1 MQKKNKW
8 LLAGV
13 MLILS
18 VGLFFV
24 SCNKNNPKDIDI
36 NSFLT
41 LFKIDNISNA
51 QDIKADDTIPSMS
64 GINGK
69 YIPVNGHTG
78 SPQELGKITFQLF
91 STDDQLLSSTEITSF
106 YRPEYHL
113 FDVQLD
119 IPKEARGLVYK
130 IVVTSF
136 DRNNAEIGKKSF
148 FGVDVLTCDPVAECV
163 VPNQLTIMLE
173 TPPSTPADDDLYIFG
188 SINGWGN
195 RDEPQ
200 YRFHK
205 NPDMDNCYCLSIP
218 YPPGY
223 TDWQLTQIFVSR
235 GTWETQAVSTDGSD
249 ISWDYTGTAREPIWK
264 IKVDKWRDK

>member
-69 YIPVNGHTG
+69 YIPVNGNTG
-78 SPQELGKITFQLF
+78 SPQELQDHLPTF
-91 STDDQLLSSTEITSF
+91 STDDQPFSSTEITSSTA
-106 YRPEYHL
+106 L
-113 FDVQLD
+113 
-119 IPKEARGLVYK
+119 
-130 IVVTSF
+130 
-136 DRNNAEIGKKSF
+136 N
-148 FGVDVLTCDPVAECV
+148 
-163 VPNQLTIMLE
+163 TI
-173 TPPSTPADDDLYIFG
+173 F
-188 SINGWGN
+188 
-195 RDEPQ
+195 
-200 YRFHK
+200 
-205 NPDMDNCYCLSIP
+205 
-218 YPPGY
+218 
-223 TDWQLTQIFVSR
+223 
-235 GTWETQAVSTDGSD
+235 
-249 ISWDYTGTAREPIWK
+249 
-264 IKVDKWRDK
+264 